1 MVPTP
6 HRPLGEILLQAR
18 VISPQQLEHAVT
30 FQLQHGI
37 RLGEALVRLGFAT
50 EDDVAWALSTQLEL
64 PYVHLRPDM
73 VDPEALK
80 LLRAEAQRRLGVL
93 PLLAAQG
100 ELAMAL
106 ADPTDH
112 RVLAEVQQ
120 LTGLRPCPVVALAP
134 NIREVLDLLAG
145 APPPEQNND
154 LALRLALSN
163 AAQKGAT
170 HVYVEPLPG
179 RTVRVRYRTPTGV
192 FPADG
197 PQVPWDSLAAL
208 ADRAGSQG
216 VLAFEVVLADRS
228 VEAALRPVRT
238 RWGAGL
244 AGPLS
249 PIPADPLQDD
259 VGLPAEVWDS
269 ALQALHG
276 GGLLV
281 VACSE
286 AGLRARLLRSLAAR
300 LASRWGGIVV
310 LAGAGGVRPIP
321 GVVECPEAD
330 APLWQQARPDAL
342 VADTPALSALRQP
355 LLAWWPGQRL
365 VLGLPGYRARHVH
378 AAVGAEAAVVAVRGV
393 LSVVPVPALC
403 RCATVHHAPP
413 PWPTPQV
420 PVRWASPGGCEGCR
434 YTGFSSHAVAYEWAP
449 AQGQGAP
456 LEASARR
463 LVEELRVAPEFLVP
477 VLEG

>member
-1 MVPTP
+1 MVPTG

-18 VISPQQLEHAVT
+18 VISPQQLEQAVT

-50 EDDVAWALSTQLEL
+50 EDDVAWALSTQLGL

-73 VDPEALK
+73 VDPEALQ
-80 LLRAEAQRRLGVL
+80 LLPVDTQRRLGVL
-93 PLLAAQG
+93 PLLAGQG
-100 ELAMAL
+100 ELAVAL

-112 RVLAEVQQ
+112 RVLAEVQR
-120 LTGLRPCPVVALAP
+120 LTGMRPCAVVALAS
-134 NIREVLDLLAG
+134 NIREVVDALAG
-145 APPPEQNND
+145 APPPARNGD
-154 LALRLALSN
+154 LALRLVLSN

-179 RTVRVRYRTPTGV
+179 RAVRVRYRTPAGV

-197 PQVPWDSLAAL
+197 PQVPWESLAAL
-208 ADRAGSQG
+208 ADRADPRG

-228 VEAALRPVRT
+228 VEAALRLVRT

-244 AGPLS
+244 AGPLR
-249 PIPADPLQDD
+249 PVPADPLQDE

-269 ALQALHG
+269 ALQGLHA
-276 GGLLV
+276 GGLLA
-281 VACSE
+281 VACPE

-300 LASRWGGIVV
+300 VASRWGGIVV
-310 LAGAGGVRPIP
+310 LAGAGGVRPVP
-321 GVVECPEAD
+321 AVVESPEAD

-342 VADTPALSALRQP
+342 VADSTAPSVLRQ
-355 LLAWWPGQRL
+355 LLLGWWPGQRL

-378 AAVGAEAAVVAVRGV
+378 AALGAEVVVPVRGV
-393 LSVVPVPALC
+393 LAAVPVPALC
-403 RCATVHHAPP
+403 RCATVHHTPP
-413 PWPTPQV
+413 AWPTPKV
-420 PVRWASPGGCEGCR
+420 PARWASPGGCDSCR
-434 YTGFSSHAVAYEWAP
+434 YTGFSDQAVAYEWDP
-449 AQGQGAP
+449 AQGQGVP

-463 LVEELRVAPEFLVP
+463 LVEQLRAAPEFLVP